1 VARLGAPIELR
12 ERGSISRGIGVASE
26 GTRAYMFCDLRPHIV
41 SLGNNGALRTDGT
54 YGTSAADV
62 EEIFTHIGKQPAGR
76 QRLVLY
82 AHGGL
87 VPEDSAIQKIA
98 DLRTPLLEAG
108 VYPLSLIWK
117 TDFWSTLK
125 NILEDAVS
133 KRRPEGRLD
142 AAKDFM
148 LDRLDDALEP
158 LARTIGGRSQW
169 SEMKENAILARDA
182 GLLVVVEQLVKLKAA
197 HPGLEI
203 HLVGHSAGSI
213 LLGSLLGAMTAK
225 RGAQR
230 LSVTSCTLWAP
241 ACTIDFY
248 RREYLPAI
256 QDGLLKQFA
265 LFTLTDEAERDDH
278 CANIYHKSLL
288 YLVSHAFET
297 RWRKPLFGQAEGEP
311 LLGMER
317 FVRRL
322 PGAERP
328 ADWVLSPNTE
338 PQGGRGAARATAHG
352 SFDDDPQVLTATLA
366 RIRGVAGVAA
376 TFEHHRSESSNRA
389 QRNLLADPPEVARA

>member
-1 VARLGAPIELR
+1 
-12 ERGSISRGIGVASE
+12 
-26 GTRAYMFCDLRPHIV
+26 
-41 SLGNNGALRTDGT
+41 
-54 YGTSAADV
+54 
-62 EEIFTHIGKQPAGR
+62 
-76 QRLVLY
+76 
-82 AHGGL
+82 
-87 VPEDSAIQKIA
+87 
-98 DLRTPLLEAG
+98 
-108 VYPLSLIWK
+108 
-117 TDFWSTLK
+117 
-125 NILEDAVS
+125 
-133 KRRPEGRLD
+133 
-142 AAKDFM
+142 
-148 LDRLDDALEP
+148 
-158 LARTIGGRSQW
+158 
-169 SEMKENAILARDA
+169 
-182 GLLVVVEQLVKLKAA
+182 
-197 HPGLEI
+197 
-203 HLVGHSAGSI
+203 
-213 LLGSLLGAMTAK
+213 
-225 RGAQR
+225 
-230 LSVTSCTLWAP
+230 LWAP
-241 ACTIDFY
+241 ACTVDFY
-248 RREYLPAI
+248 RQEYLPAI